1 MKILVVTLIVCI
13 ILSIS
18 YVFFDKNA
26 RKQKEEI
33 DKNNMLILEFYNQEM
48 NCMGKLELAGIE
60 DDGNN
65 DFEFKEAVK
74 EINMPNNTK
83 IQLYD

>member
-1 MKILVVTLIVCI
+1 METLVVTLIVCM

-18 YVFFDKNA
+18 YVFFDKKA

-33 DKNNMLILEFYNQEM
+33 DKSNMLILEFYNQEM
-48 NCMGKLELAGIE
+48 DCMGKLELAGIGN
-60 DDGNN
+60 DGNS

>member
-1 MKILVVTLIVCI
+1 MEILVVTLIVCI

-33 DKNNMLILEFYNQEM
+33 DKDNMLILEFYNQEM
-48 NCMGKLELAGIE
+48 NCMGKLELAGI
-60 DDGNN
+60 GNN
-65 DFEFKEAVK
+65 GYSDFKFTEAVK

-83 IQLYD
+83 IQFYD